1 MTGHSD
7 GGRTEPARMTITVA
21 GYVQGV
27 GFRWFVQRA
36 ASAAGLAGSAA
47 NRPDGSVEIVA
58 EGPRAAC
65 EELLET
71 LRSEGPPG
79 QVREVAVSWSSPTG
93 MSGFRIR

>member
-1 MTGHSD
+1 MTV
-7 GGRTEPARMTITVA
+7 TVD

-36 ASAAGLAGSAA
+36 ATAAGLAGSAA
-47 NRPDGSVEIVA
+47 NRPDGSVEVVA

-65 EELLET
+65 EELLRT
-71 LRSEGPPG
+71 LRGERPPG
-79 QVREVAVSWSSPTG
+79 HIREIAVEWSLPTG